1 MGTSMDVSDLI
12 SLQMKTISCQLRD
25 LITVNL
31 HVQMYMTTEQYFF
44 KFALSFEIYMYMSVL
59 NIASGIWEFP

>member
-31 HVQMYMTTEQYFF
+31 HVQMYMTTEEYFF
-44 KFALSFEIYMYMSVL
+44 KFAMSFEIYMYMSVL
-59 NIASGIWEFP
+59 NIASGI

>member
-59 NIASGIWEFP
+59 NIASGI